1 MAYDSLPFP
10 PKNLG
15 AKAAV
20 PDAARV
26 FSASYDVAELRSL
39 RSLRSHGEAS
49 ARPRSCARAESSAY
63 DDHAGWN
70 VAESDLEAVC
80 SMDRSMSHM
89 RRLACDGIA
98 GKSHGDGGD
107 DEMTESDEVVDESVC
122 DTACS
127 RPCPGNAEERSW
139 DSYDRIDM
147 AAKNK
152 PFEIMRAEAI
162 RILSR
167 AQSQG
172 ILPANLSPEA
182 QSALIAVLLKPV
194 SGSVVPHA
202 ASLSRT
208 VSGVSSYATAP
219 PHSTAAETAAAC
231 TASPPVGAGFVE
243 SSRFSGESGDGCG
256 EETDPYHGLGPAL
269 DAEIA
274 AMASE
279 DLEILDMDI
288 IMELDVD
295 TDTVGCPEDGF

>member
-10 PKNLG
+10 AKFFG
-15 AKAAV
+15 ANAAV

-26 FSASYDVAELRSL
+26 FSASYDVAELRSH
-39 RSLRSHGEAS
+39 REAS
-49 ARPRSCARAESSAY
+49 ARPESCARAESSAY
-63 DDHAGWN
+63 EDRAVWN
-70 VAESDLEAVC
+70 VAESDLEVVC

-89 RRLACDGIA
+89 RRLARDGYV
-98 GKSHGDGGD
+98 GDWDD
-107 DEMTESDEVVDESVC
+107 DEMTASDEVDDESVC

-139 DSYDRIDM
+139 DSHDRIHL
-147 AAKNK
+147 AAKSN
-152 PFEIMRAEAI
+152 PASEMLRAEAI

-182 QSALIAVLLKPV
+182 QSALISMLLKPM

-219 PHSTAAETAAAC
+219 SQATAAETATAC
-231 TASPPVGAGFVE
+231 TASPPVVAGVVK
-243 SSRFSGESGDGCG
+243 SLRFLGESGNNCG

-269 DAEIA
+269 DAEIE

-288 IMELDVD
+288 IMELDDV
-295 TDTVGCPEDGF
+295 TATVGCREDDF